1 MQPHSQPSPSA
12 TPRSDAAPDA
22 VVIGAGHNGLVA
34 ANLLAD
40 AGWDVV
46 VCEATEHLGGAVRS
60 AEVTSPGYLSDLY
73 SAFYPLSAASP
84 VLRGLELDRYGL
96 HWTHAP
102 SVLAHVFPD
111 DRCAVLSRD
120 LEETAASV
128 AEFAAGDGD
137 AWRQLAAEWEEIR
150 QPLIDALFT
159 PLPALGPATR
169 LLARLGAAGALRMA
183 RLGVLP
189 VRRLGEERFAGAG
202 APMLLAGNALHAD
215 LSPEGA
221 GSAIYGWLLAMLGQ
235 SYGFPVPVGGAGM
248 LTQSLANRLA
258 ARGGSLRLA
267 APVESVEVRAGT
279 AVGVRLASGERIA
292 ARRAVLADVTAPALF
307 LDLVGEQHLPPR
319 FVRDLDNFQWDT
331 PTLKVD
337 WAVRAKV
344 PWTAP
349 GARGAGTV
357 HLGVDLDGLTR
368 YAADLATRQVPREPF
383 LLFGQMTT
391 ADPSRSPAG
400 TESAWAYT
408 HLPPGVRLD
417 EGDIAEHVER
427 IEARVERHAPGF
439 RDLVIGRR
447 VASPGQLERE
457 NSSLVHGAVNGGTA
471 QLHQQLVFRPV
482 PGLGGAGTPIDRL
495 FLSGSSAHPGGGV
508 HGAPGSNAARA
519 ALGRAGLFGGGRR
532 KATQLLRNRIY
543 RDPGSSDHHPAGLST
558 RRS

>member
-1 MQPHSQPSPSA
+1 MQPHSLSSA
-12 TPRSDAAPDA
+12 PAERSDSTPDA

-60 AEVTSPGYLSDLY
+60 AEVTSPGYLSDLF

-84 VLRGLELDRYGL
+84 ILHGLELERYGL

-102 SVLAHVFPD
+102 HVLAHVFPD

-120 LEETAASV
+120 LDVTAASV
-128 AEFAAGDGD
+128 EEFAAGDGD
-137 AWRQLAAEWEEIR
+137 AWRQLAAEWEQIR

-169 LLARLGAAGALRMA
+169 LLTRLGAAGALRMA

-189 VRRLGEERFAGAG
+189 VRRLGEERFGGDG

-235 SYGFPVPVGGAGM
+235 SVGFPVPVGGAGM
-248 LTQSLANRLA
+248 LVRSLADRFA
-258 ARGGSLRLA
+258 ARGGTVRLA
-267 APVESVEVRAGT
+267 APVESVEVRAGV
-279 AVGVRLASGERIA
+279 AVGVRLASGERIG
-292 ARRAVLADVTAPALF
+292 ARRAVLADVTAPL
-307 LDLVGEQHLPPR
+307 LYRDLVGVEHLPDR
-319 FVRDLDNFQWDT
+319 FVADLDNFQWDT
-331 PTLKVD
+331 PTIKID
-337 WAVRAKV
+337 WAVREKV

-368 YAADLATRQVPREPF
+368 YAADLATRRVPREPF

-391 ADPSRSPAG
+391 ADASRSPAG

-408 HLPPGVRLD
+408 HLPLGVRLSED
-417 EGDIAEHVER
+417 DLAEHVER
-427 IEARVERHAPGF
+427 IEDRVERHAPGF
-439 RDLVIGRR
+439 RELVIGRHI
-447 VASPGQLERE
+447 ASPATLQHD
-457 NSSLVHGAVNGGTA
+457 NPSLVHGTVNGGTA

-482 PGLGGAGTPIDRL
+482 PGFGGASTPVDRL
-495 FLSGSSAHPGGGV
+495 FLAGSSAHPGGGV
-508 HGAPGSNAARA
+508 HGAPGSNAAKA
-519 ALGRAGLFGGGRR
+519 ALARDGLLGGGRR
-532 KATQLLRNRIY
+532 KAAELLMRRIY
-543 RDPGSSDHHPAGLST
+543 RPERDRTAVAG
-558 RRS
+558 R